1 MTTELKNKWTGL
13 LSQFTTDE
21 ELITSSWQ
29 EIQQQYTKTN
39 RAYHNLTH
47 IHSMLQGAQQHEALL
62 ADKEVMHF
70 SIWLHDI
77 IYNSLKKDNEQQSA
91 EVAKR
96 ILSQTSL
103 SKNRIEACYQ
113 QILLTIKHEP
123 LPNSSIDEKL
133 LIDFDLEILSR
144 DWEGYQ
150 IYCQQ
155 IRKEYW
161 MYPNFLYKKGRK
173 KAMEHFLKRPTI
185 YQTAMYQQKEAQA
198 RANIQREINELL

>member
-1 MTTELKNKWTGL
+1 MIAELKNNWIVL
-13 LSQFTTDE
+13 LSQFTSNE

-29 EIQQQYTKTN
+29 EIYEQYTQKN

-47 IHSMLQGAQQHEALL
+47 IHSMLQEAQQHEALL
-62 ADKEVMHF
+62 EDKEVVHF

-96 ILSQTSL
+96 ILSQTNL
-103 SKNRIEACYQ
+103 NKDRIDRCYQ

-123 LPNSSIDEKL
+123 LPTSSIDEKL

-144 DWEGYQ
+144 DWKGYQ
-150 IYCQQ
+150 TYCQQ

-161 MYPNFLYKKGRK
+161 MYPSFLYKKGRK
-173 KAMEHFLKRPTI
+173 KAMEHFLKRPAI
-185 YQTAMYQQKEAQA
+185 YQTAIYQQKEAQA
-198 RANIQREINELL
+198 RENIQREIDELL